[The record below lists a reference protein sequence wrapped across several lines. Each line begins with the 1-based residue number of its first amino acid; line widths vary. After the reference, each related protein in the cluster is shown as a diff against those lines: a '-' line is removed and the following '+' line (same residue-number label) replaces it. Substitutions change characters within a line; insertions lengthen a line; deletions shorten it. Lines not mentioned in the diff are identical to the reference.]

1 VDYGL
6 IYPGGGGA
14 LANAVGFTTETT
26 LCYARMIFEGF
37 LDRYPQLKLIACH
50 GGGTLPYLA
59 ARLTTR
65 RF

>member
-1 VDYGL
+1 
-6 IYPGGGGA
+6 
-14 LANAVGFTTETT
+14 
-26 LCYARMIFEGF
+26 MIFEGF
-37 LDRYPQLKLIACH
+37 LDRYPQLELIACH